1 MLNIIHFVK
10 IKDNILTRAELA
22 NVLGV
27 SRQTLSNWEKDD
39 EKKEL
44 IRLINQGL
52 AFDKLIEDTEKNL
65 EKMKQIKEYA
75 NDGKFHLK

>member
-65 EKMKQIKEYA
+65 EKMKQIKENA